1 MNQQLLPFI
10 LKHTMIKNKKII
22 GIIGIP
28 NSGKTT
34 FFNCLTGLHQHT
46 GNWPGVTVEKKTGV
60 MEREDLEI
68 EVVDL
73 PGILSLSASSPDE
86 KITRDFLL
94 EKNADGFVLIV
105 DALNLERGLYLISQ
119 LQELEIPLILVLNKI
134 DRARER
140 EFSIDIKGL
149 EALLNIPVFPCV
161 STKEEGIEEIKKA
174 IFSGNFKILAKKTN
188 FGEDFEKIIYR
199 VERFL
204 EENFKEIENRRFF
217 ALKILEEDRE
227 FLEKIKGEENYLKL
241 KEMIEREA
249 FLFCSRF
256 HYKDIAEFISEKRYG
271 FASGILNEILK
282 DYSLKSKIHL
292 SNQIDLI
299 LTHKLLGIPF
309 FLGVL
314 YLLFSL
320 IFHIGNPAGNLIK
333 TTFEFFG
340 KNLNNLFLYLNFP
353 QIFSSLMVDGI
364 FNGLGTV
371 LQFLPN
377 IFLLFFFIS
386 LLEDSGYFTRI
397 SFLFDKFMHL
407 IGLHGKAMLPMI
419 LGFGC
424 NVPAIM
430 GTRILEEERDRILTI
445 LIIPFLS
452 CSARLPIYVLF
463 AGLFFPEKESVII
476 LSLYIFGMLL
486 SFISARFFQ
495 KFLIK
500 KPLSPMIMEL
510 PPYHIPS
517 FKGALIHSWMR
528 AKLFLKKA
536 STVIFAG
543 VLIIWFL
550 SSFPSGTEYGSRDT
564 FAGKIGEFLSPFLKP
579 LGFGF
584 YQASIALLFGIVAK
598 EVVVGTF
605 GVLFSPTPL
614 KEILPNYFTPLSAY
628 SFMLISL
635 IYIPCLSS
643 IAMIKKEAGFKYA
656 LFLILYTLTLGWII
670 SFIFYQTGLF
680 LTKICH

>member
-1 MNQQLLPFI
+1 M
-10 LKHTMIKNKKII
+10 TKNKKIF

-34 FFNCLTGLHQHT
+34 FFNSLTGLHQHT
-46 GNWPGVTVEKKTGV
+46 GNWPGVTVEKKVGI
-60 MEREDLEI
+60 MERDGLEV
-68 EVVDL
+68 ELVDL
-73 PGILSLSASSPDE
+73 PGILSLSANSLDE
-86 KITRDFLL
+86 KISRDFLL
-94 EKNADGFVLIV
+94 KGEADGFVLIV

-134 DRARER
+134 DKAREA

-161 STKEEGIEEIKKA
+161 ATREEGIEEIKRA
-174 IFSGNFKILAKKTN
+174 IFSGKFKILKKKTN
-188 FGEDFEKIIYR
+188 YGEDFEKIIYK
-199 VERFL
+199 VEKFL
-204 EENFKEIENRRFF
+204 EENFKGIEKGRFF
-217 ALKILEEDRE
+217 ALKLLEEDKE
-227 FLEKIKGEENYLKL
+227 FSEKL
-241 KEMIEREA
+241 KMEEKYPQLKELIEKEA

-256 HYKDIAEFISEKRYG
+256 HYKDLAEFISEKRYG
-271 FASGILNEILK
+271 FASGILNEVLK
-282 DYSLKSKIHL
+282 DYSLKSKIHF
-292 SNQIDLI
+292 SNQIDLV
-299 LTHKLLGIPF
+299 LTHKLFGIPF
-309 FLGVL
+309 FIAVL

-320 IFHIGNPAGNLIK
+320 VFYIGNPAGNFIK
-333 TTFEFFG
+333 KIFEISG
-340 KNLNNLFLYLNFP
+340 KNLETFFLSLSFP
-353 QIFSSLMVDGI
+353 KILSSLIVNGI
-364 FNGLGTV
+364 LNGVGTV
-371 LQFLPN
+371 IQFLPN

-407 IGLHGKAMLPMI
+407 IGLHGKAILPMI

-463 AGLFFPEKESVII
+463 AGIFFPEREGLVI
-476 LSLYIFGMLL
+476 LSLYLFGMLL

-517 FKGALIHSWMR
+517 FKGALLHSWIR

-536 STVIFAG
+536 STVILAG
-543 VLIIWFL
+543 VLVIWFL
-550 SSFPSGTEYGSRDT
+550 SSFPSGVEYGSKDS
-564 FAGKIGEFLSPFLKP
+564 FAGKIGELISPLLKP

-584 YQASIALLFGIVAK
+584 YQAALALLFGIVAK

-605 GVLFSPTPL
+605 GVLFSPNPL
-614 KEILPNYFTPLSAY
+614 KEILPNYFTPLSAF

-635 IYIPCLSS
+635 IYIPCIST
-643 IAMIKKEAGFKYA
+643 IAMIKREAGLKYA
-656 LFLILYTLTLGWII
+656 LILILYTLALGWLI
-670 SFIFYQTGLF
+670 SFIFYQTGLLF
-680 LTKICH
+680 FKIAH

>member
-1 MNQQLLPFI
+1 M
-10 LKHTMIKNKKII
+10 TKNKKII

-28 NSGKTT
+28 NSGKST
-34 FFNCLTGLHQHT
+34 FFNSLTGLHQHT
-46 GNWPGVTVEKKTGV
+46 GNWPGVTVEKKTGIL
-60 MEREDLEI
+60 EYKDLEF
-68 EVVDL
+68 ELVDL
-73 PGILSLSASSPDE
+73 PGILSLNANSLDE

-94 EKNADGFVLIV
+94 KKEADGYVLII

-134 DRARER
+134 DKAKEA
-140 EFSIDIKGL
+140 EFFINIKEL
-149 EALLNIPVFPCV
+149 QALLNIPVYPSV
-161 STKEEGIEEIKKA
+161 ATKEEGIEEIKRA
-174 IFSGNFKILAKKTN
+174 IFEGNFKILKKKTN
-188 FGEDFEKIIYR
+188 YGEDFEKIILK
-199 VERFL
+199 VEEFL
-204 EENFKEIENRRFF
+204 EKNFPEIESRRFF

-227 FLEKIKGEENYLKL
+227 FHEKIRENEKYLKFKKL
-241 KEMIEREA
+241 IEKET

-256 HYKDIAEFISEKRYG
+256 KYKDLAEFLSEKRYG
-271 FASGILNEILK
+271 FASGILNDILK
-282 DYSLKSKIHL
+282 DYSLKSKIHF
-292 SNQIDLI
+292 SNQIDLV

-314 YLLFSL
+314 YILFSVVFYLGNPVGDLIRLFFEFLGKNIKILLF
-320 IFHIGNPAGNLIK
+320 
-333 TTFEFFG
+333 
-340 KNLNNLFLYLNFP
+340 YLNLP
-353 QIFSSLMVDGI
+353 PLISSLLVDGVL
-364 FNGLGTV
+364 NGVGTV
-371 LQFLPN
+371 LAFLPN
-377 IFLLFFFIS
+377 IFLLFFIIS

-407 IGLHGKAMLPMI
+407 IGLHGKAILPMI

-430 GTRILEEERDRILTI
+430 GTRILEEERDRLLTI
-445 LIIPFLS
+445 LIIPFIS

-463 AGLFFPEKESVII
+463 AGTFFPEKEGAVI

-500 KPLSPMIMEL
+500 KPLSSLIMEL

-517 FKGALIHSWMR
+517 FKGAFIHSWIR

-536 STVIFAG
+536 STVILAG

-550 SSFPSGTEYGSRDT
+550 SSFPSGVEYGSKESL
-564 FAGKIGEFLSPFLKP
+564 AGKIGEFLSPLLKP

-605 GVLFSPTPL
+605 GVLFSPDSL
-614 KEILPNYFTPLSAY
+614 KEVLPNYFTPLSAY

-635 IYIPCLSS
+635 IYIPCISTIS
-643 IAMIKKEAGFKYA
+643 MIKKEAGLKYA
-656 LFLILYTLTLGWII
+656 LAAVLYTLFLGWLI
-670 SFIFYQTGLF
+670 SFIFYQTGMIF
-680 LTKICH
+680 IKIAH